1 MALQPRH
8 GKQGLVRQGEN
19 RLTGAIKCHRCDL
32 PQDQQVAGVL
42 DHWPALA
49 AAAGLPDVLPVATLL
64 MTKSAPALRRLVA
77 RLDLADGRALILK
90 EERRGTPLTPDHFND
105 CVAAQESARLAI
117 SGNLKGL
124 RVPKCLAHLPG
135 QGLALFEFMPGQTA
149 ATLVEAATSHDDR
162 RAALQACGR
171 WLAELHRETSEGHRP
186 YQTRFV
192 LDYQRKLRAD
202 IAANRLRVAEPALF
216 LRLSHLIEAGADWW
230 DGHPARH
237 ARRHGDYSLRNVLMD
252 GSRVSAIDFRPRQ
265 TGPVGHDVARLLVD
279 FASLHGEH
287 QKIPDGQIL
296 QGPYRTAFFKGYDFS
311 GADDASIGF
320 LYGIQILQDW
330 TRIPVAEA
338 DRSFLQMVRL
348 QGLVATAMR
357 LFPDLRQE

>member
-1 MALQPRH
+1 MASLPRP
-8 GKQGLVRQGEN
+8 GKRGLVRQREN
-19 RLTGAIKCHRCDL
+19 RLTGGAKSYRWDV
-32 PQDQQVAGVL
+32 PQDQRVAAVL

-49 AAAGLPDVLPVATLL
+49 AVAGLPGSPPAVTLL
-64 MTKSAPALRRLVA
+64 MTKSAPALHRLVA

-90 EERRGTPLTPDHFND
+90 EERRGTPLTPNHFND

-124 RVPKCLAHLPG
+124 RVPKCLAHLPTDG
-135 QGLALFEFMPGQTA
+135 VALFEFFPGQTA
-149 ATLVEAATSHDDR
+149 ASLVEAATSHDDR

-171 WLAELHRETSEGHRP
+171 WLAELHRETSDGRRP

-192 LDYQRKLRAD
+192 LDYQRTVRAD
-202 IAANRLRVAEPALF
+202 IAAGRLRVAEPALF

-237 ARRHGDYSLRNVLMD
+237 ARRHGDYSLRNVLIE
-252 GSRVSAIDFRPRQ
+252 GSRVCAIDFRPRQ

-279 FASLHGEH
+279 FAALHGEH

-296 QGPYRTAFFKGYDFS
+296 QGPYRTAFFKGYEDT

-330 TRIPVAEA
+330 VRIPVAEA